1 MRETWDFVRTGSLD
15 EALSSVSVDERG
27 LTEWLA
33 SALDAHGIA
42 RKQAIHAS
50 QLNQTFAYQIMSGA
64 RHASRDK
71 LLQLAFGICLD
82 PDETDDMLEHA
93 GVSPLRPY
101 DRRDVVVA
109 FCLERKV
116 GLVAC
121 DELLWA
127 RGIPTV
133 VDDGASGRAI
143 RRSSV
148 HGHSA
153 RG

>member
-1 MRETWDFVRTGSLD
+1 MREAWDFVRKGSLD

-27 LTEWLA
+27 LAEWLA
-33 SALDAHGIA
+33 CALDAHGVA
-42 RKQAIHAS
+42 RNQVIRAS

-71 LLQLAFGICLD
+71 LIQLAFGLCLD
-82 PDETDDMLEHA
+82 LDETDDMLEHA
-93 GVSPLRPY
+93 GASPLRPY

-116 GLVAC
+116 GLAAC

-127 RGIPTV
+127 RWIPTI
-133 VDDGASGRAI
+133 VDDGVSDRAI
-143 RRSSV
+143 RRPSA

-153 RG
+153 RS